1 MANRIPAMLSTIAS
15 MGTGLGKFVL
25 VVLGSNGLLV
35 LCYLVYKRRKANAPK
50 KYL

>member
-1 MANRIPAMLSTIAS
+1 MVSTITS

-35 LCYLVYKRRKANAPK
+35 ICYLLYKRRKANSPK

>member
-1 MANRIPAMLSTIAS
+1 MLTEIGLLSTLTS

-35 LCYLVYKRRKANAPK
+35 MCYLVYKRRKAGGPK